1 MNHKRKRSKEKMKNQ
16 TNSRPF
22 TVRLLILLQFLLG
35 FGALVSGGLL
45 VLAPDGLL
53 IQMPLSMLKYS
64 PFSNFLIPGILL
76 STFLGVYP
84 LAVAYSL
91 WRRPGWRWPEAIN
104 PFKRMHWCWAASL
117 ASGVIL
123 LIWITT
129 QVLMLQSIAFL
140 HILYFTWGW
149 VLILLTLSTSVRQ
162 YTMRQMQSNRSGKK
176 SA

>member
-1 MNHKRKRSKEKMKNQ
+1 MKKQ
-16 TNSRPF
+16 TYSRAF
-22 TVRLLILLQFLLG
+22 AVRLLILLQFLLG

-45 VLAPDGLL
+45 VLAPDGSL

-64 PFSNFLIPGILL
+64 PFSNFLIPGIILSILL
-76 STFLGVYP
+76 GIYP

-91 WRRPGWRWPEAIN
+91 WKKPDWRWPESIN
-104 PFKRMHWCWAASL
+104 PFKQVHWCWAASL
-117 ASGVIL
+117 ASGIIL

-129 QVLMLQSIAFL
+129 QVLMLHSIAFL

-149 VLILLTLSTSVRQ
+149 ALILLTLTPKVRQ
-162 YTMRQMQSNRSGKK
+162 YTMPQMQSKRSGKK

>member
-1 MNHKRKRSKEKMKNQ
+1 MMKNQ
-16 TNSRPF
+16 TNSRSF
-22 TVRLLILLQFLLG
+22 TLRLLILLQFLLG
-35 FGALVSGGLL
+35 FGASVSGGLL
-45 VLAPDGLL
+45 VLAPNGSL
-53 IQMPLSMLKYS
+53 IQMPLSMLRYS
-64 PFSNFLIPGILL
+64 PFSNFLIPGMILFIL
-76 STFLGVYP
+76 LGVYP

-91 WRRPGWRWPEAIN
+91 WRKPAWSWPEAIN
-104 PFKRMHWCWAASL
+104 PFKHLHWCWAASL

-149 VLILLTLSTSVRQ
+149 ALILLTLTPKVRQ
-162 YTMRQMQSNRSGKK
+162 HAMRQMQLNRSGKK

>member
-1 MNHKRKRSKEKMKNQ
+1 MSYKSKGLKGKMKNQ
-16 TNSRPF
+16 PNSRSF

-45 VLAPDGLL
+45 VLAPDGSL

-91 WRRPGWRWPEAIN
+91 WRRPAWRWPEAIN
-104 PFKRMHWCWAASL
+104 PFKRLHWCWAASL
-117 ASGVIL
+117 SSGVIL
-123 LIWITT
+123 LIWITI

-140 HILYFTWGW
+140 HILYFIWGW
-149 VLILLTLSTSVRQ
+149 ALILLTLTTNVRQ
-162 YTMRQMQSNRSGKK
+162 QAMRRV
-176 SA
+176 

>member
-1 MNHKRKRSKEKMKNQ
+1 MKKQ
-16 TNSRPF
+16 TYSRAF
-22 TVRLLILLQFLLG
+22 AVRLLILLQFLLG

-45 VLAPDGLL
+45 VLAPDGSL

-64 PFSNFLIPGILL
+64 PFSNFLIPGIFL
-76 STFLGVYP
+76 STFMGIYP

-91 WRRPGWRWPEAIN
+91 WRKPAWRWPEAIN
-104 PFKRMHWCWAASL
+104 PFKQQHWCWAASL

-129 QVLMLQSIAFL
+129 QVLMLQSTAFL
-140 HILYFTWGW
+140 HVLYFTWGC
-149 VLILLTLSTSVRQ
+149 VLILLTLTPKVRQ